1 MDKIVIA
8 RMNDATLA
16 LFVAH
21 ALDRRARCVGP
32 IALRHV
38 NLGRAEAKKR
48 YMRARR
54 RMLKMAQ
61 CQ

>member
-1 MDKIVIA
+1 MDKQVIA
-8 RMNDATLA
+8 RMNDAVLA
-16 LFVAH
+16 AFVAH

-54 RMLKMAQ
+54 RMLAQ